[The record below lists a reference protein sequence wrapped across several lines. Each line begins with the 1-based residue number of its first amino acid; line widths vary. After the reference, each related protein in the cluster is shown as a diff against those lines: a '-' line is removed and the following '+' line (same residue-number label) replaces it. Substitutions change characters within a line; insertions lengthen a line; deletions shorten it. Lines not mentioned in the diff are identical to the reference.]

1 MGTSCNFSSS
11 PHPPT
16 VGLILKSEDNL
27 CVLDAALPT
36 FILIIALYT
45 TIIRFEIKIWSMIG
59 LCNLTSVIRKS
70 GDGGSLVGHC
80 GYESSI

>member
-27 CVLDAALPT
+27 CVLDAALPR

-45 TIIRFEIKIWSMIG
+45 TIIRFEIKSWSVIG
-59 LCNLTSVIRKS
+59 LCSVIRKS
-70 GDGGSLVGHC
+70 GWVMVDH
-80 GYESSI
+80 